1 MQFNYNTFC
10 LEREIKMKRRKLKKG
25 WVWLLGILNFASLMV
40 MGGDSESMKVFIISK
55 LIAGIIF
62 TLTALVLVKYEVIYE
77 TK

>member
-1 MQFNYNTFC
+1 
-10 LEREIKMKRRKLKKG
+10 MKRRKLKKG
-25 WVWLLGILNFASLMV
+25 WVWLLEILNFASLMV